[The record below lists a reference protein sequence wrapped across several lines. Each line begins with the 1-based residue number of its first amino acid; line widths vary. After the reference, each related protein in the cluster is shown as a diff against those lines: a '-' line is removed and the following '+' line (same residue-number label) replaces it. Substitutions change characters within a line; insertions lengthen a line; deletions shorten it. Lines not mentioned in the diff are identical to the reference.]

1 MAFPIKKKWIL
12 AAAIL
17 LAAAFYYV
25 RTRLKTS
32 GFGEAFISGNGR
44 IEATEVDVATKLSGR
59 IQNIL
64 VDEGDFVK
72 AGQPVAQMQIDTL
85 EAQRDELRAQHQQA
99 IQAVGSAQAEVA
111 ARESDKAASLAVV
124 AQRESDS
131 AAAQA
136 GVSQRESDAAAAQA
150 VVVQRE
156 SELDAAQRRLVRSQT
171 LSKEGASSIQ
181 ELDDD
186 RARVG
191 SSQAS
196 LAAAVAQT
204 STARSAIGAARAQAA
219 MSDAAINAAKA
230 QVKSAEAMIAAA
242 RTQVAGSQLTVAAR
256 KAAIARVESDI
267 RDSTLKAPRDGRVQY
282 RTAQPGEVL
291 SAGGKV
297 LNLVDLSDVY
307 MTFFL
312 PETVAGRV
320 AIGSDA
326 RIVLDAAPQ
335 YVIPAKVSYV
345 ASTAQF
351 TPKTVETAAERQK
364 LMFRVKARIDR
375 DLLQRNLPMVKT
387 GLPGVA
393 WLKLDPQAKWP
404 PELAIRVPE

>member
-25 RTRLKTS
+25 RVRLKTS

-111 ARESDKAASLAVV
+111 ARASDKAASLAVV
-124 AQRESDS
+124 AQRESDR

-156 SELDAAQRRLVRSQT
+156 SELDAAQRRLARSQT

-230 QVKSAEAMIAAA
+230 QVKSAEAMSAAA